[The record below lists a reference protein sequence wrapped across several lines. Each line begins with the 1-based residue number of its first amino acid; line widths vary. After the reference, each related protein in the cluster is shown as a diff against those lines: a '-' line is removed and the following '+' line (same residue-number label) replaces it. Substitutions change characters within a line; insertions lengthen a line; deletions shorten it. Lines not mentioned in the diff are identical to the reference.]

1 MMSVLF
7 MQPLGLELMNQHVFP
22 IEVEDLN
29 LYLIVLESLPLAI
42 FNLTAYPPADFTPG
56 GALAHNADLGEI
68 DRTEKAL
75 PPRQRGRRC
84 VLGCRQVRQRKT
96 SEPCT
101 PDLRAGASTIKQ
113 LKAVQRLQTLL
124 FWVIFAA

>member
-7 MQPLGLELMNQHVFP
+7 MQPIALELIDRHVHP

-42 FNLTAYPPADFTPG
+42 FNITAYPPADFAPG
-56 GALAHNADLGEI
+56 GALAHDADLVNL
-68 DRTEKAL
+68 DRTDKEHAL

-84 VLGCRQVRQRKT
+84 VLGCRQLRQRRPT
-96 SEPCT
+96 EALSQDVRVGT
-101 PDLRAGASTIKQ
+101 A
-113 LKAVQRLQTLL
+113 
-124 FWVIFAA
+124 